1 MEKLTFVVPTLL
13 GVEGLTADELR
24 RMGMA
29 ETRAENGRVLCQ
41 GEAKDIPRL
50 NLRLRTGER
59 VYFWSAA
66 FLPVRLRSCFKG
78 CKPCPG
84 SGGSPK
90 GASSRLKGI
99 A

>member
-41 GEAKDIPRL
+41 GEATSAFGPG
-50 NLRLRTGER
+50 NGSC
-59 VYFWSAA
+59 FWSAA